1 MTEEVKIADNTKYQ
15 VQGYLCYL
23 GILVLIP
30 LLMVKKQ
37 DRDEFLQFH
46 IKQGVGLC
54 LTSVAVSIL
63 RSMIGGTIGMI
74 LGILSIAFL
83 VLLIIGLINVS
94 KKKLEKLPIVGE
106 WFEKLNF

>member
-54 LTSVAVSIL
+54 LTSVAVSIIKGL
-63 RSMIGGTIGMI
+63 IGGTLGTI
-74 LGILSIAFL
+74 LGLVNIALL
-83 VLLIIGLINVS
+83 VLLVIGLLNVS
-94 KKKLEKLPIVGE
+94 RKKLAKLPVVGD
-106 WFEKLNF
+106 WFEKLNI